1 MSNDVVR
8 AVSEPGGDAVFI
20 LENSSLQAG
29 SRAILRLKTKGA
41 SVDIVWDGTT
51 LTVPGGTGPQGP
63 TGSQGPTGAQG
74 PTGPTGAQ
82 GPTGP
87 TA

>member
-20 LENSSLQAG
+20 LENSSLQEG

-51 LTVPGGTGPQGP
+51 LTIPGGTGPV
-63 TGSQGPTGAQG
+63 GPTGAIGPTGPAGPTGPIG
-74 PTGPTGAQ
+74 PTGPTGVL
-82 GPTGP
+82 
-87 TA
+87 

>member
-1 MSNDVVR
+1 MSNEVVR
-8 AVSEPGGDAVFI
+8 AVSEPGGDVVFI

-29 SRAILRLKTKGA
+29 SRVILRLKTIGA
-41 SVDIVWDGTT
+41 SADIVWDGTT
-51 LTVPGGTGPQGP
+51 LTVPGGTGAQGP
-63 TGSQGPTGAQG
+63 TGATGAQG

-87 TA
+87 TGVI